1 MRVVKSLAALALAAV
16 AAACA
21 APDASTTATALDPST
36 LRAEDALRGARLA
49 REPLAPGW
57 WKRYADPQ
65 LDGLVEE
72 AIAGNPSIGLVRAR
86 VEQAQAAA
94 ATARLGLT
102 PSIAG
107 SVESSRQR
115 LSENGL
121 VPPPFGG
128 MWIWQNQATVSFRYQ
143 LDLWGRNRKAY
154 EAALGTLAA
163 TEMDA
168 QAARLLLE
176 TAIVRTYLQLQAA
189 FEQED
194 IARATLEQREGILS
208 ITRGRFDAGLDSE
221 LEVRQAEGA
230 VPAARGEVLAA
241 RQAIALARDQM
252 AALIGAGPDRGLA
265 IRRPAMATI
274 DAAIPSALPADLVGR
289 RPDVIAQRLR
299 IEAAGRGIESARAA
313 FYPNIDLTAFVGL
326 QALDFAKFLRP
337 GSLTVGAGP
346 ALSLPLFEQGSLRA
360 ALAARSAEWDLA
372 VAQYNQTVVDAL
384 REVVDQVATLRAL
397 EARQAEAAAALA
409 SAERAHA
416 ISLARYR
423 GGLGNYL
430 QVLSTEGQ
438 VLAQRAL
445 HTDLGA
451 RRRDAA
457 AALIQALGGGYE
469 AQTPAHAA
477 AR

>member
-1 MRVVKSLAALALAAV
+1 
-16 AAACA
+16 
-21 APDASTTATALDPST
+21 
-36 LRAEDALRGARLA
+36 
-49 REPLAPGW
+49 
-57 WKRYADPQ
+57 
-65 LDGLVEE
+65 
-72 AIAGNPSIGLVRAR
+72 
-86 VEQAQAAA
+86 
-94 ATARLGLT
+94 
-102 PSIAG
+102 
-107 SVESSRQR
+107 
-115 LSENGL
+115 

>member
-1 MRVVKSLAALALAAV
+1 MRVVKPLPVLAVAAL

-21 APDASTTATALDPST
+21 APGASTTGKALDAAT
-36 LRAEDALRGARLA
+36 LDARETLQGAPIA

-57 WKRYADPQ
+57 WKRYGDPQ
-65 LDGLVEE
+65 LDGLVDE

-102 PSIAG
+102 PSIAA

-143 LDLWGRNRKAY
+143 LDLWGKNRKAY

-163 TEMDA
+163 AEMDA
-168 QAARLLLE
+168 RAARLLLE

-194 IARATLEQREGILS
+194 VARATLAQREGILS
-208 ITRGRFDAGLDSE
+208 ITRGRFEAGLDAE

-230 VPAARGEVLAA
+230 VPAARGELLAA
-241 RQAIALARDQM
+241 GQAAALARDQLG
-252 AALIGAGPDRGLA
+252 ALAGAGPDRGLA
-265 IRRPAMATI
+265 LHRPALGAI

-299 IEAAGRGIESARAA
+299 VEAAGRGIESARAA
-313 FYPNIDLTAFVGL
+313 FYPNIDLTAFAGL
-326 QALDFAKFLRP
+326 QALDFARFLRP

-360 ALAARSAEWDLA
+360 SLAARSAEWDLA
-372 VAQYNQTVVDAL
+372 VAQYNQTLVDAL
-384 REVVDQVATLRAL
+384 REVVDQVTTLRAL
-397 EARQAEAAAALA
+397 QARETQAATALA

-438 VLAQRAL
+438 VLAQRTLQA
-445 HTDLGA
+445 DLRA

-457 AALIQALGGGYE
+457 VALIQALGGGYDD
-469 AQTPAHAA
+469 ASPTRAA
-477 AR
+477 TR

>member
-1 MRVVKSLAALALAAV
+1 MRVVKLLPALAVAAL

-21 APDASTTATALDPST
+21 APGASTTGVAVDPSM
-36 LRAEDALRGARLA
+36 LRAQDALRGAPLA

-57 WKRYADPQ
+57 WKRYGDPE
-65 LDGLVEE
+65 LDRLVEE

-102 PSIAG
+102 PSIAV

-128 MWIWQNQATVSFRYQ
+128 RWIWQNQATLGVRYQ
-143 LDLWGRNRKAY
+143 LDLWSRNRKAY

-163 TEMDA
+163 AEMDA
-168 QAARLLLE
+168 RAARLLLE
-176 TAIVRTYLQLQAA
+176 TSIVRTYLQMQAA

-194 IARATLEQREGILS
+194 IARATLAQREGILS

-230 VPAARGEVLAA
+230 VPSARGEVLAA
-241 RQAIALARDQM
+241 GQAIALARDQM
-252 AALIGAGPDRGLA
+252 GALVGAGPDRGLA
-265 IRRPAMATI
+265 IARPAVGAL
-274 DAAIPSALPADLVGR
+274 DAAIPSTLPADLVGR
-289 RPDVIAQRLR
+289 RPDVVAQRLR
-299 IEAAGRGIESARAA
+299 VAAAAHGIESARAA

-337 GSLTVGAGP
+337 GSLAVGAGP

-372 VAQYNQTVVDAL
+372 VAQYNQTLVDAL
-384 REVVDQVATLRAL
+384 REVVDQATTLRTL
-397 EARQAEAAAALA
+397 EARQAEVAAALA

-445 HTDLGA
+445 DADLRA
-451 RRRDAA
+451 RRRDAVV
-457 AALIQALGGGYE
+457 ALIQSLGGGYDLE
-469 AQTPAHAA
+469 NPAQAA